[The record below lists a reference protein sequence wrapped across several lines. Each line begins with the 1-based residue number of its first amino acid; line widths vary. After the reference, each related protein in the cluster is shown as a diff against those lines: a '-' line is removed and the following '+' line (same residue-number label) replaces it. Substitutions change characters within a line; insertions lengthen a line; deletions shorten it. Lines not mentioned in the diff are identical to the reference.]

1 MQLNSNISYPVNLGT
16 SQWGTGNADTFIP
29 FAQVQD
35 WRWIQSCRLELHRG
49 RFGRT
54 TFCTNNLNLWWV
66 GNNQFALQNADGL
79 LGGDLRVFLEQS

>member
-35 WRWIQSCRLELHRG
+35 WRWI
-49 RFGRT
+49 
-54 TFCTNNLNLWWV
+54 
-66 GNNQFALQNADGL
+66 
-79 LGGDLRVFLEQS
+79 